1 MTMTSPP
8 SGLCPQLD
16 FSVSKLTG
24 LTRAHWVASADEQL
38 LAVRSFAVTGGI
50 ALPGPTSCSGVRC
63 DRLEG
68 VARTFLL
75 AAFRAGEGK
84 DVDPFGHL
92 RFYCQLISEGARSA
106 HDGSWPRAYE
116 NRQVVV
122 EGASIALSLLLTRNT
137 VWSWVSE
144 SVRRDIFLW
153 LDEAIW
159 VEIPDNNWV
168 LFRAA
173 IAEFLLQ
180 MECPLRAQEVY
191 LSITD
196 AALARI
202 NDWYVSDGW
211 YRDGNGQNF
220 DYYNAWALHLYPA
233 LLVILTSESRPSW
246 SLSLRNRVAP
256 RLTKF
261 LRQHMLFF
269 GSTGRRFFT
278 GVL

>member
-8 SGLCPQLD
+8 SGLWPQLD

-24 LTRAHWVASADEQL
+24 LTRAHWAARADAQL
-38 LAVRSFAVTGGI
+38 LAVRSIAVTGGI

-153 LDEAIW
+153 LDLFLTEIEALLSES
-159 VEIPDNNWV
+159 VRTRGQALSMSVADSAQFLVTV
-168 LFRAA
+168 LNGLLAGARQPSKDLMRREPLYMAA
-173 IAEFLLQ
+173 T
-180 MECPLRAQEVY
+180 LRAMGIDDGATVVADI
-191 LSITD
+191 ITHLHQGHKR
-196 AALARI
+196 ACVI
-202 NDWYVSDGW
+202 NYD
-211 YRDGNGQNF
+211 
-220 DYYNAWALHLYPA
+220 
-233 LLVILTSESRPSW
+233 
-246 SLSLRNRVAP
+246 
-256 RLTKF
+256 
-261 LRQHMLFF
+261 
-269 GSTGRRFFT
+269 ST
-278 GVL
+278 